1 MRPRC
6 RPPRCGGPPR
16 RCPPRTRLS
25 SGQTEIEQKL
35 SELKKLVDNLIAE
48 GFQTDKA
55 SGAFQTSYDEFTTG
69 ATKTIQGLEGLSSF
83 LKSSADAFDQVDQQL
98 SSAIKG

>member
-1 MRPRC
+1 MIAGDA
-6 RPPRCGGPPR
+6 GGEPVPVEVAR
-16 RCPPRTRLS
+16 HDQGHARVNVS
-25 SGQTEIEQKL
+25 SFTDGVAGDDGVGQ
-35 SELKKLVDNLIAE
+35 
-48 GFQTDKA
+48 QTDKA

-83 LKSSADAFDQVDQQL
+83 LKSSADAFSQVDQQL